1 MTLKVWGEFCL
12 FLVGSSGVTLV
23 SALILVYFFFLSIEF
38 DNVYTDFSSFICC
51 YLCGKIPRES
61 IKLS

>member
-23 SALILVYFFFLSIEF
+23 SALILVYFFFRLLNLI
-38 DNVYTDFSSFICC
+38 TFIQIS
-51 YLCGKIPRES
+51 LLLFAVTFVAKSQGNP
-61 IKLS
+61 LN